1 MMRIFAVY
9 LPASTGCKWFLL
21 QVEVL
26 PQFLQVEVFETNQKC
41 FEVLPQFLQV
51 EVFETNQ
58 KCFEVLPQFAWK
70 YRWVQVAAS
79 VNTDT
84 SFPLKVIAT
93 PHLHAIIVA
102 IPEISWCAPQRNVAI
117 TLKLCRIRWCTF

>member
-21 QVEVL
+21 QV
-26 PQFLQVEVFETNQKC
+26 
-41 FEVLPQFLQV
+41 EVLPQFLQV